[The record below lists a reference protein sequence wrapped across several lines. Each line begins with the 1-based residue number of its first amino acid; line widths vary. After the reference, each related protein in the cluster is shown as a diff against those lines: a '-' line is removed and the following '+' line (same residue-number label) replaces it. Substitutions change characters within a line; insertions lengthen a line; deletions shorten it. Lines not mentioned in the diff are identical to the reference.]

1 MNTQKL
7 CYLHIRSRQI
17 GCANN
22 SIGSD
27 TLIAFWRKVVCLN
40 ALLALSQPFFFW
52 NRWNAVIIGCS
63 TGICS
68 VQFAL
73 SSYAGVRNGMGN
85 YMKVKLLEC
94 MNDSRSTPL
103 NSRKFCKTFCLV
115 EKSFAFFS
123 LKILFQ
129 KNYLGFKLLFT
140 QGNFQEAVVECSVKT
155 VSQLTQINLSAF
167 RFPFII
173 NHSKIHY
180 FNFLT
185 SSRCQLT
192 QRIYLNNKS
201 AGQLAGGLV
210 K

>member
-1 MNTQKL
+1 MLFAYSITSDRLRKQLYRIWYINCIL
-7 CYLHIRSRQI
+7 AE
-17 GCANN
+17 GCLFKCTF
-22 SIGSD
+22 S
-27 TLIAFWRKVVCLN
+27 LITTI
-40 ALLALSQPFFFW
+40 FFF
-52 NRWNAVIIGCS
+52 AVIIGCS

-73 SSYAGVRNGMGN
+73 LSYAGVRNAMGN
-85 YMKVKLLEC
+85 YMKVKLREC

-155 VSQLTQINLSAF
+155 AS
-167 RFPFII
+167 
-173 NHSKIHY
+173 
-180 FNFLT
+180 
-185 SSRCQLT
+185 
-192 QRIYLNNKS
+192 
-201 AGQLAGGLV
+201 
-210 K
+210 

>member
-17 GCANN
+17 DCANN

-40 ALLALSQPFFFW
+40 ALLALSQPFFF
-52 NRWNAVIIGCS
+52 AVIIGCS

-73 SSYAGVRNGMGN
+73 LSYAGVRNAMGN
-85 YMKVKLLEC
+85 YMKVKLREC

-155 VSQLTQINLSAF
+155 AS
-167 RFPFII
+167 
-173 NHSKIHY
+173 
-180 FNFLT
+180 
-185 SSRCQLT
+185 
-192 QRIYLNNKS
+192 
-201 AGQLAGGLV
+201 
-210 K
+210 

>member
-1 MNTQKL
+1 MHFQPYHN
-7 CYLHIRSRQI
+7 HI
-17 GCANN
+17 
-22 SIGSD
+22 
-27 TLIAFWRKVVCLN
+27 
-40 ALLALSQPFFFW
+40 FF
-52 NRWNAVIIGCS
+52 AVIIGCS

-73 SSYAGVRNGMGN
+73 LSYAGVRNAMGN
-85 YMKVKLLEC
+85 YMKVKLREC

-155 VSQLTQINLSAF
+155 ASQFAQINLSAF

-173 NHSKIHY
+173 NHSKFRDIITMSTY
-180 FNFLT
+180 T
-185 SSRCQLT
+185 TYISQQQIRWSTCWR
-192 QRIYLNNKS
+192 
-201 AGQLAGGLV
+201 AGQVEFIQVIEAV
-210 K
+210 

>member
-22 SIGSD
+22 STGSD

-40 ALLALSQPFFFW
+40 ALLALSQPFFFG
-52 NRWNAVIIGCS
+52 NAVIIGCS

-73 SSYAGVRNGMGN
+73 LSYAGVRNGMGN
-85 YMKVKLLEC
+85 YMKVKLREC

-115 EKSFAFFS
+115 EK
-123 LKILFQ
+123 ILRVLFV
-129 KNYLGFKLLFT
+129 KNTVPEKL
-140 QGNFQEAVVECSVKT
+140 
-155 VSQLTQINLSAF
+155 
-167 RFPFII
+167 P
-173 NHSKIHY
+173 
-180 FNFLT
+180 
-185 SSRCQLT
+185 
-192 QRIYLNNKS
+192 RI
-201 AGQLAGGLV
+201 
-210 K
+210 

>member
-1 MNTQKL
+1 MLFAYSITSDRLRKQLYRIWYINCIL
-7 CYLHIRSRQI
+7 AE
-17 GCANN
+17 GCLFKCTF
-22 SIGSD
+22 S
-27 TLIAFWRKVVCLN
+27 LITTI
-40 ALLALSQPFFFW
+40 FFFW

-73 SSYAGVRNGMGN
+73 LSYAGVRNGMGN
-85 YMKVKLLEC
+85 YMKVKLREC

-103 NSRKFCKTFCLV
+103 NSRKFYKTFCLV

-155 VSQLTQINLSAF
+155 ASQLTQINLSAF
-167 RFPFII
+167 RFPFNQSII
-173 NHSKIHY
+173 PKFIISISWHHHDVNLHNVYISTT
-180 FNFLT
+180 NPLVN
-185 SSRCQLT
+185 L
-192 QRIYLNNKS
+192 
-201 AGQLAGGLV
+201 LAGW
-210 K
+210 

>member
-22 SIGSD
+22 STGSD

-40 ALLALSQPFFFW
+40 ALLALSQPFFF
-52 NRWNAVIIGCS
+52 AVIIGCS

-73 SSYAGVRNGMGN
+73 LSYAGVRNAMGN
-85 YMKVKLLEC
+85 YMKVKLREC

-155 VSQLTQINLSAF
+155 AS
-167 RFPFII
+167 
-173 NHSKIHY
+173 
-180 FNFLT
+180 
-185 SSRCQLT
+185 
-192 QRIYLNNKS
+192 
-201 AGQLAGGLV
+201 
-210 K
+210 